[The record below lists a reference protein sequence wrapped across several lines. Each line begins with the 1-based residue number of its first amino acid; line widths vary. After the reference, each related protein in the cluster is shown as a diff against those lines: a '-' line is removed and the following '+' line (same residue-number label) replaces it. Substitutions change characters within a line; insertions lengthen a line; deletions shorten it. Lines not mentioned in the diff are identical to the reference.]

1 MNRLLTLITRSRRAL
16 IRTAATL
23 ARLRIP
29 PAPATTQ
36 PPTDDPA
43 PPALTMGAAEHTKTA
58 DQRPAWPP
66 PRAASRIPAAWN
78 FDNRITDEGIIIPFP
93 IGWVSNNVAPPMTP
107 RHGFPFFNEPGYS
120 DEAAYSGTHS
130 LKLPTR
136 GGSTSVALAAG
147 LLPAMPGADYIAFA
161 RVHTRGLQHARVRL
175 VARYTDANPNDPTA
189 YDHAL
194 GTERASEPIISEH
207 GWTELR
213 VNLPARETAS
223 YIQLE
228 LQLLQPEQRLRGP
241 RLRHE
246 SLPED
251 VNGAAYFDDVAVFQ
265 TPRLTLRTNSPVNM
279 IESPTP
285 VELHTEIRDLAGED
299 LHARLWIWDMHGQLV
314 HSERFPISTNAPR
327 RKLTPSLPRFGWY
340 RATLAVRNDHAAI
353 GVRSVD
359 FIWLSPD
366 TNGFSRDPTRF
377 GVVAENLTT
386 GELAELPNALD
397 ALRVGAA
404 AVAAWGE
411 HSGRRAAVFDEAVDA
426 ILNKQIELTFVLSRT
441 PEELA
446 HSAKLDRSEVLA
458 MLAGDPAIWLRSLT
472 PILSV
477 YGERVLRWQIGHTAG
492 DEAVRTARATRA
504 DNNIDKNGTSA
515 ETLNRQL
522 QGAADAIRDLVPSAQ
537 LVLPWPADHTL
548 DPLLNAQGQGLS
560 AAMFLRND
568 LPAETVGSLAA
579 QWPPSIDTALVL
591 HPIDPEIFGRAGSTE
606 DLARRATL
614 AWEARVQRISV
625 TKPWHWQDHHSTPD
639 PDDGEIVPAPA
650 AAVWRTLASALAGH
664 DAAARLPTGPDS
676 TVILGTPAGKGS
688 TGVLVGWSDLTKRRP
703 ATLSAYLGEGHITA
717 TDLFGNPVPVT
728 FDDGIHTVQL
738 GRLPVIVEGV
748 DAALLDF
755 WSKLRFEPRRI
766 DSRAERRQV
775 DLVVTNPWNERIT
788 GAIRLA
794 EPESWAFQPRVLDF
808 GLDPGEEIRLPV
820 SLALGVGEETGP
832 RTVSAELIVQAGPAR
847 HGPITVPVPT
857 TLGLQGVE
865 MNASYRLAR
874 GSSGILDVVIVSVLV
889 TNTGTSPL
897 TVEAYARAP
906 GHRAESAPISAIPP
920 GDSDTATF
928 IFTDAHDTLIGGY
941 VRAGL
946 RELVGTGRLNR
957 TLRIHA
963 PVE

>member
-1 MNRLLTLITRSRRAL
+1 VKRLPTLITRPRRAL
-16 IRTAATL
+16 LHAAAAL
-23 ARLRIP
+23 ASLGLTDT
-29 PAPATTQ
+29 PATAQ
-36 PPTDDPA
+36 PADQGQA
-43 PPALTMGAAEHTKTA
+43 PPALTMGATTDQANTKP
-58 DQRPAWPP
+58 PAWPP

-78 FDNRITDEGIIIPFP
+78 FDSRITDEGIIIPFP

-107 RHGFPFFNEPGYS
+107 RQGFPFFNEPGYS
-120 DEAAYSGTHS
+120 DEAAFSGTHS
-130 LKLPTR
+130 FKLPTR
-136 GGSTSVALAAG
+136 GGSTSVSLAAG

-161 RVHTRGLQHARVRL
+161 RVHTRGLQNARVRL
-175 VARYTDANPNDPTA
+175 VARYADANPNDPTV

-194 GTERASEPIISEH
+194 GTERASQPVISED

-213 VNLPARETAS
+213 VSLPARENAS

-228 LQLLQPEQRLRGP
+228 LQLLQPEQMLRGP

-265 TPRLTLRTNSPVNM
+265 APRLTLRTNSPVNM
-279 IESPTP
+279 IEAPTP
-285 VELHTEIRDLAGED
+285 VELHTQIRDLAGED
-299 LHARLWIWDMHGQLV
+299 LHARLWIWDMHGKLV
-314 HSERFPISTNAPR
+314 HSERFAVSANAPG
-327 RKLTPSLPRFGWY
+327 RKLTPTLPRFGWY

-353 GVRSVD
+353 AVRSVD
-359 FIWLSPD
+359 FTWLSPD

-377 GVVAENLTT
+377 GVVAEDLQT
-386 GELAELPNALD
+386 GELASLPPALD

-404 AVAAWGE
+404 AIAAWGE
-411 HSGRRAAVFDEAVDA
+411 HTGRRAAVFDEAVDA
-426 ILNKQIELTFVLSRT
+426 ILNNQIELTFVLSRA

-446 HSAKLDRSEVLA
+446 HSARLDRTEVLA
-458 MLAGDPAIWLRSLT
+458 MLAGEPAIWLRSLT

-492 DEAVRTARATRA
+492 DEAVRTARVNRPDTN
-504 DNNIDKNGTSA
+504 DQPDTA
-515 ETLNRQL
+515 ETLSRQL
-522 QGAADAIRDLVPSAQ
+522 EGAADAIRDLVPSAQ

-548 DPLLNAQGQGLS
+548 EPLLNATGQGLS
-560 AAMFLRND
+560 AAMFLRGD
-568 LPAETVGSLAA
+568 LPAETVGALAK

-591 HPIDPEIFGRAGSTE
+591 QPIEPELFGRAGSTE

-625 TKPWHWQDHHSTPD
+625 TKPWHWQQHHNTPD
-639 PDDGEIVPAPA
+639 PDDGEIVPTPA

-676 TVILGTPAGKGS
+676 TVILGTPAGKGH
-688 TGVLVGWSDLTKRRP
+688 TGVLVGWSDLTKRTP
-703 ATLSAYLGEGHITA
+703 ATLSAYLGDGHITA
-717 TDLFGNPVPVT
+717 TDLFGNPVPVR
-728 FDDGIHTVQL
+728 FEQGIHTVEL
-738 GRLPVIVEGV
+738 GRLPVIIEGV

-755 WSKLRFEPRRI
+755 WSKLHFEPGRI

-775 DLVVTNPWNERIT
+775 DLVVTNPWDERIT

-794 EPESWAFQPRVLDF
+794 EPEPWAFEPRVLDF
-808 GLDPGEEIRLPV
+808 GLNPGEQTRLPV

-832 RTVSAELIVQAGPAR
+832 RTVNAELIVQAGPKR
-847 HGPITVPVPT
+847 HGPITVPIPT
-857 TLGLQGVE
+857 TLGLEGVE

-874 GSSGILDVVIVSVLV
+874 GSSGELDVVIVSILV
-889 TNTGTSPL
+889 SNTGNSPL

-928 IFTDAHDTLIGGY
+928 IFTNAHDTLIGGY